1 MKYWHVCSPS
11 NLSEL
16 FIPLMLFPNFKTRCI
31 LVINAH
37 VLLQHANLLLVLP
50 KCAGEKYITNR
61 KQLIDHYAYMYIVS
75 DRVATAQGKQG
86 IGCSISRQGK
96 HREFAQNIENRF

>member
-16 FIPLMLFPNFKTRCI
+16 FIPLMLFPNFKTHCI
-31 LVINAH
+31 LDINAH
-37 VLLQHANLLLVLP
+37 VLLQYASLLLVLP
-50 KCAGEKYITNR
+50 KCAEEKYITNK

-75 DRVATAQGKQG
+75 DRVATAQGKQLIECSFFQAGKTQG
-86 IGCSISRQGK
+86 ICQK
-96 HREFAQNIENRF
+96 Y